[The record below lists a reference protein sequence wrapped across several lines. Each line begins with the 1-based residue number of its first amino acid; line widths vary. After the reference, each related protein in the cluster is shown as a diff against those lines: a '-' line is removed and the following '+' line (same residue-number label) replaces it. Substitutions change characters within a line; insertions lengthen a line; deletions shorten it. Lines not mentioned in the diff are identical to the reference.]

1 MMDIL
6 INKLLEYGTVG
17 ILIIGLV
24 VLIPL
29 LPKYLDALDYIR
41 KTKEKAIIDAIK
53 DNNLSASSQKILNQ
67 KRETDLYFRNLG
79 IRADYY
85 LIKNLNNLI
94 EHSQG
99 AITTRTIKSAIIHLS
114 SNKDGL
120 VIKIERLDIWIK
132 RIFGLFFWLFIFIT
146 IIMIF
151 FIVYTIEGIFLNPTI
166 ENIIV
171 FTKYLIYFLAGAVG
185 AVAFLKGR
193 IEVESAE
200 KIIDYLNNNTD
211 IKATI
216 RDSR

>member
-1 MMDIL
+1 MDIL

>member
-1 MMDIL
+1 MDIL

-67 KRETDLYFRNLG
+67 KRETDLYFRHFG

-211 IKATI
+211 INATI

>member
-1 MMDIL
+1 MDIL

-53 DNNLSASSQKILNQ
+53 DNNLSTSSQKILNQ